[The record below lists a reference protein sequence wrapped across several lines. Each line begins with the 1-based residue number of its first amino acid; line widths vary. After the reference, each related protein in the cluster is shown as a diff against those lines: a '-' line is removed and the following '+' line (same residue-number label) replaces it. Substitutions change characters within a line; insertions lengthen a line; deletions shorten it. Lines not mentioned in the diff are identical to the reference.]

1 MMKREGIYGLLA
13 EFDDPRALVEACERA
28 YSEGYRR
35 MDAYTPYP
43 LEEAWEAI
51 GCHHNRVAL
60 VVLIGGLLGLIGGYS
75 LEYWVSALAYPINVG
90 GKPFHSWP
98 AFIPP
103 AFETTVL
110 GASLSAL
117 AGMLVMNGLPMP
129 YHPVFNAPNFAL
141 ASKSKFFLCLE
152 STDPMFDLARTRS
165 FLEGTAPRAVTEVPY

>member
-1 MMKREGIYGLLA
+1 MKREGIYGLLA
-13 EFDDPRALVEACERA
+13 EFDDPRSLVEACEKA
-28 YSEGYRR
+28 YAEGYRR

-43 LEEAWEAI
+43 VEEAWEAI
-51 GCHHNRVAL
+51 GFRHNRVAL

-75 LEYWVSALAYPINVG
+75 LEYWVSTMAYPINVG

-110 GASLSAL
+110 GAALSAMV
-117 AGMLVMNGLPMP
+117 GMLVMNGLPMP

-152 STDPMFDLARTRS
+152 STDPLFDVARTRA
-165 FLEGTAPRAVTEVPY
+165 FLDTTAPRTVTEVPY